1 MFSVVFLSA
10 RGAAISLGRP
20 VRKEECPA
28 DRTGHRFFHTLS
40 RAPIVSTP
48 FFSEAREKGS
58 LIKAAFFLCQRTGP
72 VLGGLSFYRVVIAVY
87 RSLIPPPPPV
97 VRYAPQLP
105 ALYLW
110 IAPSFQ
116 PKRMILTSIPL
127 CPSHFTQSPILVQ
140 YLCLFL
146 DVYMHTSTPS
156 APTSRTRKKPPKREA
171 LSISF

>member
-10 RGAAISLGRP
+10 RSAAIPLGRP
-20 VRKEECPA
+20 VREEECPA
-28 DRTGHRFFHTLS
+28 DGTGHRFFHTLFL
-40 RAPIVSTP
+40 APAVSTP
-48 FFSEAREKGS
+48 FFSGAREKGS

-72 VLGGLSFYRVVIAVY
+72 VPGGLSFLSCCHRCLSESYTT
-87 RSLIPPPPPV
+87 PPV
-97 VRYAPQLP
+97 VRYVPQLP

-116 PKRMILTSIPL
+116 PKRMVLTSIPL
-127 CPSHFTQSPILVQ
+127 CPSHFTQSPILAQ

-146 DVYMHTSTPS
+146 DVYMHTSTPFT
-156 APTSRTRKKPPKREA
+156 PTSRTRKKPPKREA